1 VNGPKNHFF
10 HAVYNALLILG
21 APLAMAGVFFRYP
34 KTFLRAGFSG
44 FGMRLGGIPS
54 NGSGPRPVWF
64 HAASL
69 GECRAALPLVK
80 AFRKQHPEI
89 PVVFSSTTPNGL
101 EEASRLGLGDRV
113 FYAPLDLP
121 WSVRRALRRAH
132 PRMILLLE
140 SELWP
145 NWLKIANAQGI
156 PVGIVNGRM
165 SQRSYGRYG
174 MVSSFAR
181 SVVSNLAFVCAR
193 EKDDADRFSGLGVD
207 RERVRV
213 TGNLKYDLLPGD
225 LNSSAA
231 SEVPALWGK
240 DRPVWVAGSVRAGE
254 EDQILAALVQV
265 RAQAPE
271 SRLVLAPRHF
281 ENLEALES
289 RLKQMNLRSVLKSNR
304 SAQPDWDVLIWD
316 SFGDLWSA
324 YRDADMVFVGGSL
337 IGKGGQNPIEPAWFE
352 KPVIFGPSME
362 NFAEPARALL
372 ASGGA
377 SQVSDADGLAQ
388 RLIEWIKTPESR
400 KAAGAQAKKTID
412 GFAGQSTRNTMET
425 VEAHL
430 KP

>member
-1 VNGPKNHFF
+1 
-10 HAVYNALLILG
+10 
-21 APLAMAGVFFRYP
+21 
-34 KTFLRAGFSG
+34 
-44 FGMRLGGIPS
+44 
-54 NGSGPRPVWF
+54 
-64 HAASL
+64 
-69 GECRAALPLVK
+69 
-80 AFRKQHPEI
+80 
-89 PVVFSSTTPNGL
+89 
-101 EEASRLGLGDRV
+101 
-113 FYAPLDLP
+113 
-121 WSVRRALRRAH
+121 
-132 PRMILLLE
+132 
-140 SELWP
+140 
-145 NWLKIANAQGI
+145 
-156 PVGIVNGRM
+156 
-165 SQRSYGRYG
+165 

-324 YRDADMVFVGGSL
+324 YRDADIVFVGGSL

>member
-1 VNGPKNHFF
+1 MLYSLFYTLAFFALLPYFAYQALFNRKYLGNLNGRLWLSTELQTDPRPAIWL
-10 HAVYNALLILG
+10 HAVSVGETLAAKPLL
-21 APLAMAGVFFRYP
+21 
-34 KTFLRAGFSG
+34 
-44 FGMRLGGIPS
+44 
-54 NGSGPRPVWF
+54 
-64 HAASL
+64 
-69 GECRAALPLVK
+69 AALRQRFPNHRLV
-80 AFRKQHPEI
+80 I
-89 PVVFSSTTPNGL
+89 STTTLTGQAVAR
-101 EEASRLGLGDRV
+101 ERVTEADAVCYFPFDWR
-113 FYAPLDLP
+113 FT
-121 WSVRRALRRAH
+121 VRRALDAVQ
-132 PRMILLLE
+132 PEIIVLME

-165 SQRSYGRYG
+165 SRRSFGRYG

-193 EKDDADRFSGLGVD
+193 EKEDADRFSGLGVD

-225 LNSSAA
+225 LNPSAA
-231 SEVPALWGK
+231 PATPALWGK
-240 DRPVWVAGSVRAGE
+240 DRPVWVAGSVRDGE
-254 EDQILAALVQV
+254 EDQILAALVEV